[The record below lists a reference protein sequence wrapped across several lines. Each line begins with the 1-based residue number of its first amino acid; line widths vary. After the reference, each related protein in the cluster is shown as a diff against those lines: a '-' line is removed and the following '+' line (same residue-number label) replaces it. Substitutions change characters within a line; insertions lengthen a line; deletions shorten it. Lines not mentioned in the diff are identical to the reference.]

1 MGSPGFSVPFFSLA
15 SLVIEPVICRSTRD
29 GERAGAVRFGVVDSF
44 FVDQPIVQRIA
55 DVGIEGSQFLK
66 ASGTGTAGAPGE
78 L

>member
-1 MGSPGFSVPFFSLA
+1 
-15 SLVIEPVICRSTRD
+15 
-29 GERAGAVRFGVVDSF
+29 VDSF